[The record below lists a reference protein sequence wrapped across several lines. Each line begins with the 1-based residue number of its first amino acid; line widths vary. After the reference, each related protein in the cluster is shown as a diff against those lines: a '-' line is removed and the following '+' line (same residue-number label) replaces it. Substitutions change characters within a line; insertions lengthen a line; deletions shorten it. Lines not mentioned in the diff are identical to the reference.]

1 MRLLKFGL
9 GDNYYTDRK
18 EKWDKLYIKK
28 ESPNTYEDIDTT
40 ITNYLKPTQWNKIY
54 KGVFVS
60 RLHDFSV
67 GVINNF
73 IFIFTYF

>member
-40 ITNYLKPTQWNKIY
+40 IKEILANKI
-54 KGVFVS
+54 KKTFNK
-60 RLHDFSV
+60 LLE
-67 GVINNF
+67 
-73 IFIFTYF
+73 T